1 MTSNQRP
8 IRLGTRQAIDLALK
22 LLRNIDQVDMSVSE
36 DLEILLQPVSDRNE
50 TTELP
55 AGTDVTPDASVPSA
69 QNDAGVVINP
79 TSGVVAVDGQPTP
92 TLTRLEFKLLLFLY
106 RRADSI
112 VGRQEIAQALWP
124 DEPEENRDAALEKL
138 ASRVRLKLESNP
150 ELPTYLLTVRGRG
163 YRLVTKPG
171 MK

>member
-1 MTSNQRP
+1 M
-8 IRLGTRQAIDLALK
+8 DLALK

-36 DLEILLQPVSDRNE
+36 DLEILLQPVSDRMATNR
-50 TTELP
+50 LP
-55 AGTDVTPDASVPSA
+55 ASTNATPNASAPSG
-69 QNDAGVVINP
+69 QDDAGLVINP
-79 TSGVVAVDGQPTP
+79 TSGAVAVDGQPTL
-92 TLTRLEFKLLLFLY
+92 TLTRLEFELLLFLY

-138 ASRVRLKLESNP
+138 VSRVRLKVESNP
-150 ELPTYLLTVRGRG
+150 EQPKYLLTLRGRG